1 MGNAASRT
9 AKVLD
14 WVFDH
19 TGLFG
24 LLGHIVWEP
33 FRKRSKTKT
42 DVRSGD
48 QLDKVSQN
56 ADTGVMK

>member
-1 MGNAASRT
+1 MGSTASRT

-19 TGLFG
+19 TGFFG
-24 LLGHIVWEP
+24 LFCHIVWEP

-42 DVRSGD
+42 DARSSG
-48 QLDKVSQN
+48 QVDKDSQN
-56 ADTGVMK
+56 ADADVS